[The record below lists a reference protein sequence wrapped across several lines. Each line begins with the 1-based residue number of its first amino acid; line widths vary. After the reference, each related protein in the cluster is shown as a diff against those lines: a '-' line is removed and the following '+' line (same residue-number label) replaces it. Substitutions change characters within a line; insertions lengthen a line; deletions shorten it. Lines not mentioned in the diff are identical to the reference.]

1 MAGMMEGSPMEVAAD
16 KKRGNLPEGSP
27 SELAADKKAGVKSAR
42 PGLKS
47 NKQRFLQMAAMRRMQ
62 TKKGK

>member
-1 MAGMMEGSPMEVAAD
+1 MAGMMEGTPKEEAFDKRRGMPEGTPMEM
-16 KKRGNLPEGSP
+16 
-27 SELAADKKAGVKSAR
+27 AADKKAGVKPAR